1 MPYPP
6 IPATFVDAPR
16 SRVILVPPDAT
27 PLIATIAKKQDEQ
40 LDYDFTYTRWL
51 SPTDTILS
59 VVASVSP
66 QDPSVAIAG
75 TQIDATGAI
84 VKAWL
89 QGGIG
94 GMRYTVKLTVTTAA
108 GRVNEQIIV
117 LSILA
122 DRRASGD
129 PEALAD
135 SASASAIAAAES
147 ALEAANSS
155 VDAGASA
162 TASANSAAASELS
175 NQASAS
181 SASAAHNSEVAADA
195 SADAAAAS
203 ETNAGQS
210 ASDAAI
216 SAGHSSDSAAQAS
229 TSAGAAQQWATAAGL
244 VGGIDYSA
252 KYYAAQASTYAGNA
266 STSAGSAATSAT
278 NASGWN
284 TLAQAWASQA
294 AGLVAGIDYSAKYY
308 AGQAE
313 TSAANAAA
321 TLANA
326 LVRGNNLTDL
336 LDKAAARTAL
346 SVQPTNNP
354 AFTGNVGVP
363 TRTPGDSS
371 DNAASTAFVAAAM
384 APFSGRNRIINGAC
398 TITQRPAA
406 AFNNGDGGF
415 AGPDRFNCANSAG
428 GSFSQYQSTLS
439 YGGKTYNCVLQQ
451 VNTAMTDNSGTKFW
465 TGIEQQIEGLNSY
478 DLLGSP
484 IAVSFVFVASQVGG
498 YSVAIRDAT
507 GSYSYITSINVTT
520 ANVAQRYVIL
530 VPAIPLAANIPRT
543 TGAGLS
549 LWIGALSAGTYKTAT
564 LNSWQNGNYIT
575 ANGTI
580 NWGTTVG
587 ATIAATLIQVEAGT
601 VATPFEWRSVGHELM
616 LCQRY
621 FEAGTSRCYA
631 YETAGVVASLVLSF
645 VSWKRVIPTVGISVS
660 NANNASNFIVYNVYS
675 NSVMIGANAG
685 GNGPVDFTFNYTAS
699 AEL

>member
-94 GMRYTVKLTVTTAA
+94 GMRYTVKLTVTTAT

-162 TASANSAAASELS
+162 TASADSAAASELS
-175 NQASAS
+175 NLASAA
-181 SASAAHNSEVAADA
+181 SASAAHDSEVLAGQHEVAAA
-195 SADAAAAS
+195 TS
-203 ETNAGQS
+203 ETNAGV
-210 ASDAAI
+210 
-216 SAGHSSDSAAQAS
+216 SAGQAATSAGQAS
-229 TSAGAAQQWATAAGL
+229 TSAGQASTSAAAAQQWATAAGL

-252 KYYAAQASTYAGNA
+252 KYYAGQASAFAGNA
-266 STSAGSAATSAT
+266 SASAGSASTSAT

-294 AGLVAGIDYSAKYY
+294 AGLVGGIDYSAKYY
-308 AGQAE
+308 AGQAA

-326 LVRGNNLTDL
+326 LTKGNNLSDVA
-336 LDKAAARTAL
+336 DKAAAMLNLGVTA
-346 SVQPTNNP
+346 
-354 AFTGNVGVP
+354 AI
-363 TRTPGDSS
+363 
-371 DNAASTAFVAAAM
+371 
-384 APFSGRNRIINGAC
+384 APFSGKNRIINGSC
-398 TITQRPAA
+398 FVTQRGPATFA
-406 AFNNGDGGF
+406 GTAGTSAFGYG
-415 AGPDRFNCANSAG
+415 GPDRYVCSNSAG
-428 GSFSQYQSTLS
+428 GSVQQSAGTIV
-439 YGGKTYNCVLQQ
+439 YGGRSYSAVVQTVISP
-451 VNTAMTDNSGTKFW
+451 MTDNSGGNYW
-465 TGIEQQIEGLNSY
+465 SGIQQVIEGINSF
-478 DLLGSP
+478 DLIGSP
-484 IAVSFVFVASQVGG
+484 IAVSLLYQSSVTGNH
-498 YSVAIRDAT
+498 SVAIRDSAGT
-507 GSYSYITSINVTT
+507 YSYITSINVAV
-520 ANVAQRYVIL
+520 ANTAQRYVIL
-530 VPAIPLAANIPRT
+530 VPAIPSGASIPRSNA
-543 TGAGLS
+543 AGLS
-549 LWIGALSAGTYKTAT
+549 IWIGALNNATYKTAT
-564 LNSWQNGNYIT
+564 LNSWLAGNYIT
-575 ANGTI
+575 ASNYV
-580 NWGTTVG
+580 NWGVTNG
-587 ATIAATLIQVEAGT
+587 ASIALTLLQVEAGT
-601 VATPFEWRSVGHELM
+601 VATPFEWRHFAQELL

-621 FEAGTSRCYA
+621 YETGTARGYA
-631 YETAGVVASLVLSF
+631 YETAGVVAAINLGYVY
-645 VSWKRVIPTVGISVS
+645 KRVPPTIVPSVS
-660 NANNASNFIVYNVYS
+660 NWTNASSLTVYNVYS
-675 NSVMIGANAG
+675 SNAMIGANA
-685 GNGPVDFTFNYTAS
+685 NASGPVDFTINYTIS
-699 AEL
+699 AEF